1 MAVHLL
7 SIFIRSLCASCL
19 DANRVLFSAT
29 CSSCFASIAVSP
41 ACHWTVCRQWCGPQW
56 AYSTSLAR
64 LAALSLSLSPHMSTA
79 LKWTGAGYVSVPLAA
94 WDTGVPMQFARHSVW
109 NSLSLSPSKLVCTDS
124 VIRYTYIS
132 DCCTVLYP
140 PPPPPPHSLSLS
152 LFACCQFVLYQ
163 SVSAP

>member
-1 MAVHLL
+1 MLIVFYSRQPARPALRALRFHLL
-7 SIFIRSLCASCL
+7 VIGPCAGSGAVLNGHTRHPWPASL
-19 DANRVLFSAT
+19 
-29 CSSCFASIAVSP
+29 
-41 ACHWTVCRQWCGPQW
+41 
-56 AYSTSLAR
+56 
-64 LAALSLSLSPHMSTA
+64 LSLSLSPHMSTA

-124 VIRYTYIS
+124 VIRYTYIP

-140 PPPPPPHSLSLS
+140 PPPSLS
-152 LFACCQFVLYQ
+152 LFAFCQFVLYQ